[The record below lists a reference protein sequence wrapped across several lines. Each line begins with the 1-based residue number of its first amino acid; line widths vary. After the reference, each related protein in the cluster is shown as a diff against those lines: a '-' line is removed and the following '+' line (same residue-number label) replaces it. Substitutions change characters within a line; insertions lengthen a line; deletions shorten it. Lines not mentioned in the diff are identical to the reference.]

1 VSGEKGKGKLR
12 ERILGYKKADESD
25 SKKREVHIMTRL
37 TSDTVEIID
46 TLVELE
52 VFRSK
57 SEAVS
62 VYVEKEIA
70 SQMDLYEEVRLLG
83 RKLSEMRESAK
94 KLAFEDKDN
103 SKT

>member
-12 ERILGYKKADESD
+12 ERILGYKKADDSA

-46 TLVELE
+46 TLVELD